1 LDWEESERKWSH
13 ARKTTLIFFTYIA

>member
-1 LDWEESERKWSH
+1 LDWEESKRKGSD